1 MQLNNENQIL
11 NLANTNGRRNDLI
24 NAYTIYMKIL
34 NESFENGNYKWGS
47 FPNSLG
53 QFHFYERALEESK
66 EVFTKHDPYDYICEK
81 LQLPEYKKA
90 FYSMNKEKI
99 LELKDG
105 KKFINKLDNGVE
117 MRSRNYISTL
127 TKIGFIYENYQ
138 LSSVGKLFINESE
151 PVRNNFEKLLPIDKA
166 NLLLLR
172 QGLKL
177 RVYTKDYKKYYSPI
191 ALLIYILFKNEKVY
205 EKDLFTLVNTIT
217 PYFPIDYEKVAES
230 FSKGQVDKLLRKYDG
245 FFISDPLVEGRKLKE
260 EEFYK
265 IFSNNKS
272 SKDKDI
278 YFDFYN
284 KLYDFVIFPKDS
296 TYILLKELFED
307 TTKKKI
313 LNNTFGQKKMFLN
326 FKVKDYKEFIKQ
338 NYNSNILS
346 PDSFNNNF
354 YIKFFYSKRNKD
366 IHDYKDMLK
375 RFMRATGIIE
385 IKNGIVNL
393 AYRDM
398 WIEYLKYIDF
408 DKIIFK
414 TDTEKS
420 ASEYEY
426 SIDSLFYKDIDV
438 NQIFDVTNEQ
448 MNNAIKSIKQKLNID
463 SIESIKKELINRN
476 DILFKEFINSE
487 FPLDKTI
494 DILKMFSDRNNDK
507 KIKEMV
513 GSEAGIPTIYE
524 YMIGIA
530 WYHISNKEYDVF
542 SSFNLTMNAN
552 FLPETHAGGGL
563 GDIVIKYDDNVLMLE
578 VTLMNK
584 NSQKRGEWEPVLRHA
599 TNLTIAEQPKKV
611 RTFFIADELD
621 ENTINIWR
629 AVASVPMKSTTG
641 SNKYAD
647 NITIMPFKTSE
658 LINLM
663 NNNIDEKR
671 IFEFIDLSYTPLQ
684 THFDLNW
691 RNKILDKYQ

>member
-1 MQLNNENQIL
+1 M
-11 NLANTNGRRNDLI
+11 
-24 NAYTIYMKIL
+24 
-34 NESFENGNYKWGS
+34 
-47 FPNSLG
+47 
-53 QFHFYERALEESK
+53 
-66 EVFTKHDPYDYICEK
+66 
-81 LQLPEYKKA
+81 
-90 FYSMNKEKI
+90 
-99 LELKDG
+99 
-105 KKFINKLDNGVE
+105 
-117 MRSRNYISTL
+117 
-127 TKIGFIYENYQ
+127 
-138 LSSVGKLFINESE
+138 
-151 PVRNNFEKLLPIDKA
+151 
-166 NLLLLR
+166 
-172 QGLKL
+172 
-177 RVYTKDYKKYYSPI
+177 
-191 ALLIYILFKNEKVY
+191 
-205 EKDLFTLVNTIT
+205 
-217 PYFPIDYEKVAES
+217 
-230 FSKGQVDKLLRKYDG
+230 
-245 FFISDPLVEGRKLKE
+245 
-260 EEFYK
+260 
-265 IFSNNKS
+265 
-272 SKDKDI
+272 
-278 YFDFYN
+278 
-284 KLYDFVIFPKDS
+284 
-296 TYILLKELFED
+296 
-307 TTKKKI
+307 
-313 LNNTFGQKKMFLN
+313 
-326 FKVKDYKEFIKQ
+326 
-338 NYNSNILS
+338 
-346 PDSFNNNF
+346 
-354 YIKFFYSKRNKD
+354 
-366 IHDYKDMLK
+366 
-375 RFMRATGIIE
+375 
-385 IKNGIVNL
+385 
-393 AYRDM
+393 
-398 WIEYLKYIDF
+398 EYLKYIDF

-414 TDTEKS
+414 TDTKKS
-420 ASEYEY
+420 ASDYEN

-507 KIKEMV
+507 EIKEMV

-584 NSQKRGEWEPVLRHA
+584 NAQKRGEWEPVLRHA

-647 NITIMPFKTSE
+647 NITIMPFTTSE

-663 NNNIDEKR
+663 NNSIDEKR

>member
-81 LQLPEYKKA
+81 LQLPEYKEA

-230 FSKGQVDKLLRKYDG
+230 FSKGQVDNLLRKYDG
-245 FFISDPLVEGRKLKE
+245 FFINDPLVEGRKLKE

-284 KLYDFVIFPKDS
+284 KLYDFVIFPKNS

-420 ASEYEY
+420 ASDYEN

-463 SIESIKKELINRN
+463 SIESIKKELITRN
-476 DILFKEFINSE
+476 DILFKEFINTE

-584 NSQKRGEWEPVLRHA
+584 NAQKRGEWEPVLRHA

-647 NITIMPFKTSE
+647 NITIMPFTTSE